1 MKVMGMVLVAIGLVA
16 LLYGGFQWTNREKV
30 IDAGPIQVSRD
41 KTHSVPISPI
51 AGVVCI
57 VAGAGLMMASSKATS

>member
-1 MKVMGMVLVAIGLVA
+1 MKVLGMVLVAVGLVA
-16 LLYGGFQWTNREKV
+16 LLYGGFQYTNREKV

-57 VAGAGLMMASSKATS
+57 VAGAGLMMMTGKATS